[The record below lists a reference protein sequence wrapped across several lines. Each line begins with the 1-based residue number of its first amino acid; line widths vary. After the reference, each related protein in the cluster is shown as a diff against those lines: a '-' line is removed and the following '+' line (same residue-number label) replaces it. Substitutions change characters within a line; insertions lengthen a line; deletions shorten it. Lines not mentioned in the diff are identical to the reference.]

1 MKKEIILLV
10 IGASIGFIISI
21 LTLLITTLYQ
31 NYTDRKRASKI
42 CRIEL
47 KKIDNSLIPFIS
59 ANNNM
64 QLPDGAP
71 INVISLDEILN
82 FKMTNQLDVFLSL
95 KDTLRSTV
103 YLISFDL
110 DRAESLRKLSIPLL
124 NSADNATSLNMY
136 ATLYLEYLKS
146 AKDKID
152 KLNIQLK

>member
-95 KDTLRSTV
+95 KDTLRSSV

>member
-59 ANNNM
+59 ANKNM

-95 KDTLRSTV
+95 KDTLRSSV